1 MVSKKAKQGYS
12 MPGDDKLDPR
22 VEQLLAL
29 IEEARRAKKQAKQT
43 ASATCSN
50 QAHRL

>member
-1 MVSKKAKQGYS
+1 

-29 IEEARRAKKQAKQT
+29 IDEARRAKRRARQT
-43 ASATCSN
+43 GSTTCSN
-50 QAHRL
+50 QALEL